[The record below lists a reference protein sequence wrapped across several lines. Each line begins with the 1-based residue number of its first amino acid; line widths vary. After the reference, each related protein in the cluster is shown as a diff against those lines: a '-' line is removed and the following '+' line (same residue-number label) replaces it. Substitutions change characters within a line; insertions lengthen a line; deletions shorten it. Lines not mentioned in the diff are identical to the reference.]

1 MTKKNNKK
9 DNQDSSNIKI
19 NELEEKILEL
29 QSGWQR
35 TQADFDNYQKRS
47 EEQKLNIIA
56 SANTNLM
63 LKITPVLDNFRRAF
77 LHAPNPPAGGD
88 NFAEGIKQIE
98 KQLEDILTT
107 EGLKKIQTQG
117 QKFDPTKHEAIS
129 YEKNDLPADQIIAEI
144 ESGWEFNDKVLK
156 VAKVRVS
163 KGNR

>member
-19 NELEEKILEL
+19 NELQEKILEL
-29 QSGWQR
+29 QNGWQR

-56 SANTNLM
+56 SANTDLM

-77 LHAPNPPAGGD
+77 LHVPKKD
-88 NFAEGIKQIE
+88 NFASGVKQIE

-107 EGLKKIQTQG
+107 EGLKKIETQNR
-117 QKFDPTKHEAIS
+117 KFDPEKHEAIS

-144 ESGWEFNDKVLK
+144 ESGWSFKNKVLK

-163 KGNR
+163 SGK